1 MNLARGALRL
11 ALTAALAWTT
21 VAAAAPDAA
30 PELAKDPRVR
40 QALTFLEMWL
50 DGQRAY
56 EAIPGVSAAV
66 VHDQQLVWASGF
78 GLADRE
84 RAAAATP
91 STVYSICSIS
101 KLFTSVAVMQ
111 LRDEGRLRLDDPV
124 EKHLPWFA
132 VKQMYPESGP
142 ITVESLLTHSAGF
155 QEDPSIPFWTG
166 SFDFPTRERVLAS
179 LPSEETLYPA
189 QRHFEYSNLGLLLA
203 GEIVAAA
210 SGTPYADRVKARILD
225 PLGLASTTSEMPF
238 ELRGG
243 RLATGHSARRRDGTR
258 TPVAFFQT
266 RALAPAA
273 GFASTAEDLA
283 RFASWQFRLLGRG
296 GSEVL
301 SANTLREMQR
311 VHFTDPDWK
320 TTRGL
325 GFRVWRAG
333 EKTFVGHGG
342 DCPGFRTALTLQTD
356 EKAATVFMANANGVA
371 SDAFAQQMYEIV
383 GPAIRFATSGKEP
396 ALAPDPS
403 LSKFQGSYDLAPWGG
418 ELIVF
423 PWEDGL
429 AMLELP
435 SSQPVTDLVRLR
447 AIPGRPFRFRRVR
460 ENDVPGEPIDF
471 DVDAEGRVLALRRWN
486 NPFPKLAKR

>member
-1 MNLARGALRL
+1 MRL
-11 ALTAALAWTT
+11 APAAGRFVLATT
-21 VAAAAPDAA
+21 FAFTSGAAAQAPVQD
-30 PELAKDPRVR
+30 LAKDPRVR

-56 EAIPGVSAAV
+56 EAIPGASAAV
-66 VHDQQLVWASGF
+66 VHDQELVWASGF

-84 RAAAATP
+84 RAAPATP

-166 SFDFPTRERVLAS
+166 TFDFPTREKVMAS

-189 QRHFEYSNLGLLLA
+189 QRHYEYSNLGLLLA
-203 GEIVAAA
+203 GEIVTAA
-210 SGTPYADRVKARILD
+210 SGTPYPELVKARILD
-225 PLGLASTTSEMPF
+225 PLGLTSTTPEMPV
-238 ELRGG
+238 ELRGKS
-243 RLATGHSARRRDGTR
+243 LATGHSARRRDGSR
-258 TPVAFFQT
+258 APVAFFQT

-283 RFASWQFRLLGRG
+283 RFASWQFRLLGSG
-296 GSEVL
+296 GTEVL
-301 SANTLREMQR
+301 AANTLRDMQR

-325 GFRVWRAG
+325 GFQVWRAG

-356 EKAATVFMANANGVA
+356 EKIATVFMANANGVA
-371 SDAFAQQMYEIV
+371 SDGFAQQMYEVV
-383 GPAIRFATSGKEP
+383 GPAIRAAASKQEP
-396 ALAPDPS
+396 APASDPS
-403 LSKFQGSYDLAPWGG
+403 LSKYAGSYDLAPWGG

-423 PWEDGL
+423 PWEEGL
-429 AMLELP
+429 AMVELP
-435 SSQPVTDLVRLR
+435 SSQPVADLVRLR
-447 AIPGRPFRFRRVR
+447 AVPGRPHHFRRVR
-460 ENDVPGEPIDF
+460 ENDVAGEPIDF
-471 DVDAEGRVLALRRWN
+471 DVDAAGRVLGLRRWN
-486 NPFPKLAKR
+486 NPFPKVAMR

>member
-1 MNLARGALRL
+1 MKLASFAGRFVL
-11 ALTAALAWTT
+11 AATFAFTGG
-21 VAAAAPDAA
+21 AAAQAPVQD
-30 PELAKDPRVR
+30 LAKDPRVR
-40 QALTFLEMWL
+40 QALTFLEMWM

-56 EAIPGVSAAV
+56 EAIPGASAAV
-66 VHDQQLVWASGF
+66 VHDQELVWASGF

-166 SFDFPTRERVLAS
+166 AFDFPTREKVMAS

-189 QRHFEYSNLGLLLA
+189 QRHYEYSNLGLLLA
-203 GEIVAAA
+203 GEIVTAA
-210 SGTPYADRVKARILD
+210 SGTPYSDLVKARVLD
-225 PLGLASTTSEMPF
+225 PLGLTSTTPEMPS

-258 TPVAFFQT
+258 LPVAFFQT

-296 GSEVL
+296 GTEVL
-301 SANTLREMQR
+301 AANTLREMQR

-325 GFRVWRAG
+325 GFHVWRAD

-356 EKAATVFMANANGVA
+356 EKIATVFMANANGVA
-371 SDAFAQQMYEIV
+371 SDTFAQQMYAIV
-383 GPAIRFATSGKEP
+383 GPAIRAATSKKETAP
-396 ALAPDPS
+396 AFDPS
-403 LSKFQGSYDLAPWGG
+403 LSRYAGSYDLAPWGG

-423 PWEDGL
+423 PWEEGL

-435 SSQPVTDLVRLR
+435 SSQPVADLVRLR
-447 AIPGRPFRFRRVR
+447 AVPGRPHHFRRVR
-460 ENDVPGEPIDF
+460 ENDVAGEPIDF
-471 DVDAEGRVLALRRWN
+471 DVDADGRVLDLRRWN
-486 NPFPKLAKR
+486 NPFPKVAKR